1 MYKNQKSNR
10 KKEKQFAELVSL
22 VNKNLFKV
30 GEKKRNTAYKWNW
43 YERPQWKYANE
54 TLTRIHVSCI
64 QPVHRFKLCMIT
76 MILSEKDKAMFVVLF
91 HVKQ

>member
-43 YERPQWKYANE
+43 YERP
-54 TLTRIHVSCI
+54 
-64 QPVHRFKLCMIT
+64 
-76 MILSEKDKAMFVVLF
+76 
-91 HVKQ
+91 